1 VWAQV
6 IPESAET
13 KRSKPTTRAALER
26 DGRKHDGL
34 LRIHDYGP
42 HAPYTDR
49 HSVGVPPEYL
59 TPMEDA
65 SYLDPENPT

>member
-1 VWAQV
+1 MWGQV

-42 HAPYTDR
+42 YT
-49 HSVGVPPEYL
+49 HSYNDGVPQEYL
-59 TPMEDA
+59 TPMDDA

>member
-1 VWAQV
+1 MVGQV

-42 HAPYTDR
+42 YT
-49 HSVGVPPEYL
+49 HSYNDGVPQEYL

-65 SYLDPENPT
+65 SYLDLENPT